1 LAQECK
7 LCDTDSKRFP
17 ILGAIFEFI
26 DFVYHIFTNLRQIVG
41 ALTHFLIALL
51 MGELHF
57 EYENR
62 DFNFMLC
69 KLD

>member
-1 LAQECK
+1 
-7 LCDTDSKRFP
+7 
-17 ILGAIFEFI
+17 LGAIFEFI